1 MEPQSTGCIALFRL
15 EVLVWHGGQAQYVRK
30 RETLYGGRAKVVLNK
45 VFKLFEAS
53 KARQVFLVAGGLY
66 LVTFKILGIPIDFL
80 TIRGFPNS
88 FLQILGFPTFFFEIR
103 GFPNFSFKISGF
115 QAFPQ
120 T

>member
-53 KARQVFLVAGGLY
+53 KVRQVFLVAGGLY
-66 LVTFKILGIPIDFL
+66 LVTFKILSPYSIQRSTEPGSLLYHEP
-80 TIRGFPNS
+80 S
-88 FLQILGFPTFFFEIR
+88 
-103 GFPNFSFKISGF
+103 
-115 QAFPQ
+115 PQ
-120 T
+120 